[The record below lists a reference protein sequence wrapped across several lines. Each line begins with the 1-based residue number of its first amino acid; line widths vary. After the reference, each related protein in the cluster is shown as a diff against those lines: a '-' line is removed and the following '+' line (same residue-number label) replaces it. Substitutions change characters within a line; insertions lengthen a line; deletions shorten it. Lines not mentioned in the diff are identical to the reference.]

1 MIPNFPHDIKI
12 RLAPSIFLFPPDV
25 SKPGCNK
32 KFFQWG
38 QSYFYITR
46 KVWYHQIWIQNYLG
60 FIVSDLNFSQL
71 YDFLKL
77 HWIFLSF
84 SVKTY
89 VKEEIGFWSE
99 ADTNEIA
106 KSWLKFCNIH
116 KNLVKVMEYD
126 VPEWIC
132 PKNMKLALS
141 DIKVSSNFSF
151 NFQISF

>member
-1 MIPNFPHDIKI
+1 MM
-12 RLAPSIFLFPPDV
+12 
-25 SKPGCNK
+25 
-32 KFFQWG
+32 
-38 QSYFYITR
+38 R
-46 KVWYHQIWIQNYLG
+46 KVWYHQIWTQYYLG
-60 FIVSDLNFSQL
+60 FIVLDLMYIIRCNKQDLPMCKSWLSFCIFFYICKRRIWKYFQIFSHL
-71 YDFLKL
+71 YDFLKM

-141 DIKVSSNFSF
+141 DIKASSYFSF